1 MLVRTHAFSIHH
13 GVAEHVQVELDV
25 RRGLPSFSV
34 VGLAG
39 GASHDAR
46 ERVQA
51 ALVNTGVPLPR
62 QRATV
67 NVAPSSARRTGSE
80 FDLAIACC
88 VLAAQ
93 GHLDG
98 ARLARIALFGELGL
112 GGQLRRCPGVALAA
126 SAAADAGLAGLI
138 VASGDTA
145 DARSAGGLPV
155 AGAADLAEVLA
166 LLAPAR
172 ARASDPTA
180 RPSRHPAGAVRVSRW
195 SGRRVRVP
203 RCLR

>member
-1 MLVRTHAFSIHH
+1 MLVRTHCFCVQRGI
-13 GVAEHVQVELDV
+13 AEHVHVELDV
-25 RRGLPSFSV
+25 RRGLPSFTV

-39 GASHDAR
+39 AGARDAR

-62 QRATV
+62 QRLTV
-67 NVAPSSARRTGSE
+67 NLAPASVRRTGSE

-88 VLAAQ
+88 VVAAQ

-98 ARLARIALFGELGL
+98 TRLARVALFGELGL
-112 GGQLRRCPGVALAA
+112 GGLLRRCPGVALAA
-126 SAAADAGLAGLI
+126 SAAADAALAGLI

-145 DARSAGGLPV
+145 EARSAGGLPV

-166 LLAPAR
+166 LLAAP
-172 ARASDPTA
+172 
-180 RPSRHPAGAVRVSRW
+180 GACERSGA
-195 SGRRVRVP
+195 GRRGAQPEVRA
-203 RCLR
+203 

>member
-1 MLVRTHAFSIHH
+1 MLVHTHAFSIHH
-13 GVAEHVQVELDV
+13 GVAEPVHVELDM
-25 RRGLPSFSV
+25 RRGLPAFSV

-39 GASHDAR
+39 TAGHDAR

-51 ALVNTGVPLPR
+51 ALANTGVTLPR

-67 NVAPSSARRTGSE
+67 NLAPSSTRRMGSE

-93 GHLDG
+93 GQLDA

-112 GGQLRRCPGVALAA
+112 GGRLRRCPGVALAA
-126 SAAADAGLAGLI
+126 AAAADADLSGLI
-138 VASGDTA
+138 VAAEDA
-145 DARSAGGLPV
+145 AAARSAGGLPV

-166 LLAPAR
+166 LLAPPGAR
-172 ARASDPTA
+172 ERSDAARRGT
-180 RPSRHPAGAVRVSRW
+180 RPRP
-195 SGRRVRVP
+195 
-203 RCLR
+203 

>member
-1 MLVRTHAFSIHH
+1 MH
-13 GVAEHVQVELDV
+13 VELDV
-25 RRGLPSFSV
+25 RRGLPAFSV

-39 GASHDAR
+39 GAAHDAR

-67 NVAPSSARRTGSE
+67 NLAPSSTRRMGSE

-93 GHLDG
+93 GQLDA

-112 GGQLRRCPGVALAA
+112 GGQLRRCAGVALAA
-126 SAAADAGLAGLI
+126 AGAADADLAGLI
-138 VASGDTA
+138 VASEDA
-145 DARSAGGLPV
+145 AAARSAGGLPV
-155 AGAADLAEVLA
+155 AGAADLGEVLA
-166 LLAPAR
+166 LLAPAGARERPDGARRGTPPGPR
-172 ARASDPTA
+172 A
-180 RPSRHPAGAVRVSRW
+180 
-195 SGRRVRVP
+195 
-203 RCLR
+203 

>member
-1 MLVRTHAFSIHH
+1 MLVHTHAFSINR
-13 GVAEHVQVELDV
+13 GVAEHVHVELDI
-25 RRGLPSFSV
+25 RRGLPAFSV

-39 GASHDAR
+39 GAGHDAR

-51 ALVNTGVPLPR
+51 ALVNTGVTLPR

-67 NVAPSSARRTGSE
+67 NLAPSSTRRMGSE

-93 GHLDG
+93 GHLDA

-126 SAAADAGLAGLI
+126 AAAADADLAGLI
-138 VASGDTA
+138 VSSEDAAG
-145 DARSAGGLPV
+145 ARSAGGLPV
-155 AGAADLAEVLA
+155 AGAADLGEVLA
-166 LLAPAR
+166 LLAPSGAR
-172 ARASDPTA
+172 ERSEAAPRATQP
-180 RPSRHPAGAVRVSRW
+180 RPRA
-195 SGRRVRVP
+195 
-203 RCLR
+203 

>member
-1 MLVRTHAFSIHH
+1 VLVRTHCFCVQRGI
-13 GVAEHVQVELDV
+13 AEHVQVELDV

-39 GASHDAR
+39 AAARDAR

-62 QRATV
+62 QRLTV
-67 NVAPSSARRTGSE
+67 NLAPSSARRTGSE

-93 GHLDG
+93 GHLDS
-98 ARLARIALFGELGL
+98 ARLARVALFGELGL

-126 SAAADAGLAGLI
+126 SAAADAELAGLI

-145 DARSAGGLPV
+145 EARSAGGLPV
-155 AGAADLAEVLA
+155 AGAADLGEVLA
-166 LLAPAR
+166 LLAPPGAR
-172 ARASDPTA
+172 ERPGTVRRGTPPGPRA
-180 RPSRHPAGAVRVSRW
+180 
-195 SGRRVRVP
+195 
-203 RCLR
+203 

>member
-1 MLVRTHAFSIHH
+1 MLVSTHTFCVQRA
-13 GVAEHVQVELDV
+13 VAEHVQVEVDV

-39 GASHDAR
+39 GAARDAR

-62 QRATV
+62 QRLTV
-67 NVAPSSARRTGSE
+67 NLAPSSARRSGSE

-93 GHLDG
+93 GHLDSK
-98 ARLARIALFGELGL
+98 RLARVALFGELGL

-126 SAAADAGLAGLI
+126 SAAADAELAGLV
-138 VASGDTA
+138 VACGDA
-145 DARSAGGLPV
+145 AEARSAGGLPV
-155 AGAADLAEVLA
+155 AGAADLGEVLA
-166 LLAPAR
+166 LLAPSGAR
-172 ARASDPTA
+172 ERPGTA
-180 RPSRHPAGAVRVSRW
+180 RRANPPGPLA
-195 SGRRVRVP
+195 
-203 RCLR
+203 